1 MAQKR
6 TTLRSRAGAKLYAKR
21 SKTGQFTDIQTYQ
34 RAHGSDVKRRA
45 KTEGARR
52 TRSRPAAAGTPDR
65 EE

>member
-21 SKTGQFTDIQTYQ
+21 SKTGQFTDIQSYK

-45 KTEGARR
+45 KGRGRAEGEGGGR
-52 TRSRPAAAGTPDR
+52 TPPGLRQ